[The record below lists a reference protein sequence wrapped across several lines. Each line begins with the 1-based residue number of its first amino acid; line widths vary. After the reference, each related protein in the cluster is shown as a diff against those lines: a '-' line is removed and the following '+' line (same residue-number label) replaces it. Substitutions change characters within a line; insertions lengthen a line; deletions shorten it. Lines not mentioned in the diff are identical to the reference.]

1 MENTCDGIEQLQPL
15 YYSQGIDFCRRRQ
28 AVLDHPDFL
37 TDKVQREAYI
47 TSIKHA
53 EQQTLQ
59 QLYEPK
65 AKTRLETS
73 QEFTN
78 MQLKGFVKELNKC
91 KKTFQDTGKAVHA
104 SALQEVEQER
114 ELVFEVEA
122 VRQVKK
128 PTRYPALSFPGLH
141 TTLRSF
147 AKHGRIPADATC
159 FTHIMYSLSK
169 TAVGRKF
176 RVSPK
181 ASNSKIFV
189 SAEFDRTV
197 KLNVDLTGDN
207 FIVSTLKLA
216 TMNHANSLVQRPVNW
231 VLWSPRAET
240 AVVIIPEEAEA
251 LMPMMRDDSIEKG
264 THLLIYAAP
273 NTRRMLHFDKF
284 DYYSMPPLPSDWEAP
299 LQLRLELGVYA
310 GRLYF
315 SWSEYEDLCKFLGV
329 ENGTPEAME
338 AVEVDEES
346 QPDIQDGKLG
356 LGLDGDRSAECDGH
370 VATPQMLD
378 DTKKPETPQEKL
390 VSRPLTFIQEWL
402 TLRRRGQDFAHS
414 PMGLLAQGRPLQA
427 DHPFFRQE
435 TEQPQAE
442 APRSD
447 LPRGPPHL
455 TAQSQREFGEGEAE
469 MLDSA
474 SGEAMFDYGDD
485 LDGDDSADDDE
496 DVTMEG

>member
-1 MENTCDGIEQLQPL
+1 M
-15 YYSQGIDFCRRRQ
+15 
-28 AVLDHPDFL
+28 LDHPNFL
-37 TDKVQREAYI
+37 TDRVQREAYI
-47 TSIKHA
+47 ASIKHA
-53 EQQTLQ
+53 EQQSLQ

-65 AKTRLETS
+65 AKTRSETS

-78 MQLKGFVKELNKC
+78 MQLKGFVKELNKR

-104 SALQEVEQER
+104 SALQEVEQDR
-114 ELVFEVEA
+114 ELVFEVES

-159 FTHIMYSLSK
+159 FTHILHSLSK

-176 RVSPK
+176 RVSHK

-207 FIVSTLKLA
+207 FIVSNLKLA
-216 TMNHANSLVQRPVNW
+216 MMNHANVLLQRPVNW

-273 NTRRMLHFDKF
+273 TTRRMLHFNKF
-284 DYYSMPPLPSDWEAP
+284 NYYSMPPLPSDWEAP
-299 LQLRLELGVYA
+299 LWLRLELGVYA

-329 ENGTPEAME
+329 ENGTHESME
-338 AVEVDEES
+338 DIEVDEGGQAE
-346 QPDIQDGKLG
+346 IQDGKLG
-356 LGLDGDRSAECDGH
+356 SGLEGGQSSASDGH
-370 VATPQMLD
+370 VAAPQMPN
-378 DTKKPETPQEKL
+378 DTKKPETPQEEL

-414 PMGLLAQGRPLQA
+414 PMGLLAQGRLLQA

-435 TEQPQAE
+435 TEQSQQQQQQAE
-442 APRSD
+442 PPSSD
-447 LPRGPPHL
+447 LLCGPRL
-455 TAQSQREFGEGEAE
+455 TAQSHREFGEREAD

-496 DVTMEG
+496 DVSMEG